1 MRIIFYHDL
10 PHAKEVD
17 YAFKILSSFID
28 CELSTGENIQ
38 IYGEADE
45 IVVSYGYRIPSK
57 IHTNHL
63 HIFADPSYW
72 DNFHKPESLP
82 TAPIRRFSLQDLQL
96 RSNDRVEDPLIC
108 PYYRAGQGE
117 RSVRW
122 EKCDAQNGAVLVCD
136 IDLIASTFFWI
147 TCYEEMFLEV
157 RDEYGR
163 VPEDRLLCVREKCF
177 SRPLVDE
184 YGETLFQLL
193 SQFGIPVQS
202 TQESFRVLITHDVD
216 SGIPVKGGIEFF
228 EYGLRSLYRETF
240 RERRFRAGLS
250 DCFHWFAVGQRIRS
264 CAYAFNKIVKLDQTY
279 GYTSHFF
286 IMANGTHPKDSQSNI
301 FSEYSRRVINE
312 IKTTG
317 GQIGLHLGINSHNSC
332 SQFRTE
338 WNNIREVVS
347 DVLSASR
354 NHYLVSNLPH
364 TWKILAE
371 IGSRVDSTL
380 GFSKYM
386 GFRAGTSRPFR
397 PFDILNRCVI
407 PLWEYPMII
416 MDKHLFVMRVL
427 SDRDRIKRAL
437 EVVDI
442 VVAHRGCL
450 VINWHN
456 MYFFS
461 DYLRMYK
468 EILAYLAKRGKDVRL
483 EAAPELDD
491 KLIW

>member
-1 MRIIFYHDL
+1 MRIFFSYDL
-10 PHAKEVD
+10 PYAGEVE
-17 YAFKILSSFID
+17 YAFRILCSCIACDLITNETAESYD
-28 CELSTGENIQ
+28 
-38 IYGEADE
+38 EADE

-202 TQESFRVLITHDVD
+202 TQESFRVSITHDVD
-216 SGIPVKGGIEFF
+216 SGIPVKGGNEYF

-250 DCFHWFAVGQRIRS
+250 DCFQWCAIGQGKRS
-264 CAYAFNKIVKLDQTY
+264 YAYVFSQIVKLDQTY
-279 GYTSHFF
+279 GFTSYFF

-301 FSEYSRRVINE
+301 FSEYSRRVIHE
-312 IKTTG
+312 IKSSG
-317 GQIGLHLGINSHNSC
+317 GQIGLHLGINSHS
-332 SQFRTE
+332 SPIQFRRE
-338 WNNIREVVS
+338 WDNIREVVPNA
-347 DVLSASR
+347 LSASR
-354 NHYLVSNLPH
+354 AHYLIFHVPH
-364 TWKILAE
+364 TWKTLSE
-371 IGSRVDSTL
+371 IGCRVDSTL

-397 PFDILNRCVI
+397 PFDILNSCVI
-407 PLWEYPMII
+407 LLWEYPMMI
-416 MDKHLFVMRVL
+416 MDKNLFVMRVR
-427 SDRDRIKRAL
+427 SDRDRIERAL
-437 EVVDI
+437 QIVDKVI
-442 VVAHRGCL
+442 AHRGCL

-483 EAAPELDD
+483 EAAPEPDD